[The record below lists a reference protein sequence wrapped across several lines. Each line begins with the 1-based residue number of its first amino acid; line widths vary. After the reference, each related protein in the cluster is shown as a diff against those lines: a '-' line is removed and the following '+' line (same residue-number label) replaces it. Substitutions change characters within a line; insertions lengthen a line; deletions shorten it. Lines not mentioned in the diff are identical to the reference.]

1 MVGASRECILNPDQ
15 SIKLMDAFMSASDGN
30 GNEAGDAPVG
40 ISSSNDELEPFPTL
54 NQSGSPSPDM

>member
-1 MVGASRECILNPDQ
+1 
-15 SIKLMDAFMSASDGN
+15 MDAFMSASDGN